1 MLYFASSFFQAA
13 LSGNWSETGR
23 PSSVI
28 TIPKTSTTGPQ
39 ADVNVDMVNHNSE
52 TEANDVNAATKK
64 ETDALAT
71 CQSSINRQVDR
82 EERSSN
88 QRMPKYIIKFYFDHN
103 SAYAIAIG

>member
-1 MLYFASSFFQAA
+1 MLYFASPFFQAA

-28 TIPKTSTTGPQ
+28 TIPKTFTGPQ

-52 TEANDVNAATKK
+52 TEANDANATTKK
-64 ETDALAT
+64 EPDVLAT

-88 QRMPKYIIKFYFDHN
+88 QRIPKYIIKLSFDYRKVTLLMR
-103 SAYAIAIG
+103 SP